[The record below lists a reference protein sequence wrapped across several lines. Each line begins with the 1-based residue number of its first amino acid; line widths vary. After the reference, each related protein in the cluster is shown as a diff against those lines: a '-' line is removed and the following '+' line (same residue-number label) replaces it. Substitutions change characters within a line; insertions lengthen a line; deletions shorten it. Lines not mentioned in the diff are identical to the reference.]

1 MRDNQ
6 QKIRIDEKV
15 EGREKMR
22 KTRGKKKKAKKQKK
36 REKEEN
42 SGERRRQNS

>member
-22 KTRGKKKKAKKQKK
+22 KTRKKKRKKQKK